1 MTPSEK
7 LGAIKDW
14 AKSYRT
20 FMLAAAEKYRK
31 MGNRPHMV
39 DRSMGKVA
47 AIDNILD
54 ELERVK

>member
-7 LGAIKDW
+7 LQAIKEW
-14 AKSYRT
+14 AERYREH
-20 FMLAAAEKYRK
+20 MLAAAEDYRR

-54 ELERVK
+54 ELERMK